1 MLTNKIL
8 QVLLGG
14 DEPGNEAQF
23 CPAESLR
30 IWDISIPGSSVQTN
44 KSWLLAV
51 FFLFCWQSLVGFW
64 TVLQYTPIY
73 LHTDMGCSFDPH
85 GSKGPPGS

>member
-1 MLTNKIL
+1 MLTNKLL

-51 FFLFCWQSLVGFW
+51 FFLRMIQFCRPSLVGFW
-64 TVLQYTPIY
+64 TGQL
-73 LHTDMGCSFDPH
+73 LFDRLP
-85 GSKGPPGS
+85 KRCFFC

>member
-51 FFLFCWQSLVGFW
+51 FFFILLAKFGGF
-64 TVLQYTPIY
+64 LDCSSIYTYIFTY
-73 LHTDMGCSFDPH
+73 RYGMFL
-85 GSKGPPGS
+85 